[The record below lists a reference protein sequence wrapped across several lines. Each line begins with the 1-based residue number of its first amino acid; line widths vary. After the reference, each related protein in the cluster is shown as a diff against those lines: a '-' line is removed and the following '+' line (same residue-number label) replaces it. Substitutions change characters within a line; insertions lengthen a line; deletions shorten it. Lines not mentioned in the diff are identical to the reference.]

1 MQERKKMSKIV
12 AMILIFTLTFGNFGI
27 VGKYSY
33 AAGLDFFRT
42 TEYDMNAYFAGATG
56 DNKLNVEQDVNDTAK
71 MCIDIGIKGDG
82 YIKDGMLE
90 IAGKDGSSKLSYTV
104 EGVFEEYKAEN
115 EENTNNT
122 NTTNTVQNT
131 VANTVSSNEVTNNAV
146 TNEVTN
152 STVANEVTN
161 NTVVNEPISN
171 TVTNEATNN
180 TVVNEPANNTVTN
193 ETANNTVVNVPI
205 NNTETNEAT
214 NNTVENGTISNT
226 VTNEVINNTVI
237 NETTNNVVNIPLDLS
252 AGKTVNKKSFE
263 NNILKLDQINAST
276 KMYLEFKY
284 NNEEYAY
291 SSEGDV
297 LKFTGIYVDKDFK
310 EHTIEKNVDF
320 NINWKSKQDVEIITE
335 LTKYIPYTIGEK
347 SGVIVQEKIVVN
359 KENKNNS
366 ILIPT
371 NKTTIETNIP
381 TIAGTMPSTVDVVAT
396 SIKGTTGK
404 DIAQITDADFKW
416 AYQENTQTVII
427 ETNNDLS
434 DKKAW
439 AGSGYDEY
447 IVTYQYNLNIETV
460 TEENRYIENKIKI
473 DNLLCN
479 GESTFK
485 GISNKAYLTG
495 KVGEIVSWD
504 TESISKEISKGKMLA
519 NYNTENIYETE
530 IKSKIEVNVASN
542 ELVNQIVL
550 RNTETNFITSSD
562 EALLTDSMYYKELMV
577 TRDNLLSLVGEQG
590 YVEIL
595 SEAGESLCKISP
607 TLEPNERGEYVVKFD
622 DEIRKIWIQTTQIT
636 GTGVLGINITKG
648 IKTNEYEKAVIK
660 DIKEI
665 EEKVEMYAKY
675 LDKTEAEKISETSI
689 KTKLENTKTEATLEL
704 STKDI
709 PTSNKIENL
718 EMKVE
723 LNNNKETSDMYENP
737 TFLMVFPEEIKEVQ
751 VNNVGILYGDEFK
764 FKTADQI
771 DLNGQTAIRL
781 EIEGKQNGFNN
792 VNLANG
798 TNIVLNVN
806 LKADTYAPNAQKG
819 IKLYYMNS
827 DVTEYVAQTEM
838 NDGIVGYDEE
848 VINIVSGSGLVNIT
862 TLSGY
867 KDEEEEIAIRGEKK
881 VAEVEAYEQEKTA
894 EMKVTLINNEEA
906 SVQNVKILGRVPF
919 ENNKNI
925 STKEDLGSTFTA
937 NMANGITLDGISNEN
952 VKIYY
957 SENEEATEDIA
968 NGQNAWTTNVEDFS
982 KVKSYLIQL
991 NNEEIKSKE
1000 VMDFKYNL
1008 DIPGNLE
1015 YDEKTYSTYK
1025 LFYTLNGSSLE
1036 EGYTSMSIATPEG
1049 PNVSIEMTATP
1060 GEKAYINDII
1070 TYNIVVKN
1078 TGDEALNN
1086 VNVNALVPD
1095 GTVYTELDL
1104 AEESVGY
1111 KYNEEKKI
1119 ADFHIDKLEASQEV
1133 TFSYMVTVQNE
1144 ELAGNNIEAYATVVT
1159 DEYPNGLNSSVVS
1172 LECKKAELIVI
1183 EKSQYNNNIGLKPNT
1198 EMNLSIYV
1206 INNSDKEI
1214 NDLVINSNIPAE
1226 LLYQESNVEI
1236 VKGEKGKINY
1246 DNESKM
1252 LITTINKLEKG
1263 GTITLKIKVMTQ
1275 HLNGEKDKKITLNSI
1290 VKGVGIDEYKSN
1302 TISYTIEDT
1311 TLTIERKANIE
1322 STYIYE
1328 NDEIVYYTLIQNMGK
1343 RALNSIKVFERYT
1356 DGLEILSAEYAYV
1369 DDNGELGEKNN
1380 ISISSSEISKNIS
1393 LNVGE
1398 KVCLILKCKAKK
1410 LENETNEVEIVTY
1423 TEIIDNFDETYKTES
1438 NKVVNIVRR
1447 IPEVTPTATPTPTN
1461 TPTSTPTQMPT
1472 PTSTPNVTPTN
1483 VPVETPDETPTN
1495 TPNVTQTPNP
1505 TETPSVTINPQ
1516 PTATA
1521 TVKPTNNPNNNAEEK
1536 TYKIIGTAWLD
1547 EDKDGVKDSNEKLL
1561 NGLNVKLVN
1570 VQTNNY
1576 EKDSNGKVI
1585 TATTSSDGTYALQG
1599 IKQGRY
1605 IVVFEYDTAQY
1616 SVTKYKVSGASEK
1629 ENSNVATSKVN
1640 IDGTEKVVAVSDT
1653 IEITNESIGDI
1664 NIGLVKNSILDFE
1677 IEKTV
1682 KKITVKTNKQTE
1694 VYDFNNVSLA
1704 KAEIHAKEMDGAQV
1718 TIEYEIKI
1726 KNVGEVPGTIEE
1738 VKDYIPTGTTL
1749 VTGSGWTNTN
1759 NTAINTS
1766 LRNQTIL
1773 ANEEKTL
1780 YIQVTKTM
1788 NGQNT
1793 GVVENKA
1800 ELGKVNVTTSSE
1812 SITRNEIKPSS
1823 ANVIITVK
1831 TGIQPMHIILI
1842 VSGLLIILGVGIKI
1856 YKIKKF

>member
-115 EENTNNT
+115 EQNTSNT

-152 STVANEVTN
+152 SIVANEVTN

-193 ETANNTVVNVPI
+193 ETANSTVVNVPI
-205 NNTETNEAT
+205 NNTEANEVT
-214 NNTVENGTISNT
+214 NNVVENGTINNT

-310 EHTIEKNVDF
+310 EHTIEKTVDF
-320 NINWKSKQDVEIITE
+320 NINWKSKQDVEITTE

-595 SEAGESLCKISP
+595 SETGESLCKISP

-689 KTKLENTKTEATLEL
+689 KTKLENTKTESTLEL

-709 PTSNKIENL
+709 PTSNKVENL

-881 VAEVEAYEQEKTA
+881 VAEVGAYEQEKTA
-894 EMKVTLINNEEA
+894 EMKVTLINNEES

-937 NMANGITLDGISNEN
+937 NMANGITLDGISSEN
-952 VKIYY
+952 AKIYY

-1060 GEKAYINDII
+1060 GEKAYINDVI

-1078 TGDEALNN
+1078 TGTEALNN
-1086 VNVNALVPD
+1086 VNVNALVPE

-1159 DEYPNGLNSSVVS
+1159 DEYPNGLNSSVVK
-1172 LECKKAELIVI
+1172 LECKKAEFRISTISPYYSDTIFTENSEVKYEILVVNISDTVL
-1183 EKSQYNNNIGLKPNT
+1183 NNVV
-1198 EMNLSIYV
+1198 V
-1206 INNSDKEI
+1206 INNVPNEIIYKEANISTMKEDFTKIEHENDIEYNETNGELKITIDKLEI
-1214 NDLVINSNIPAE
+1214 GEELSIIVNGNIRKNVSESKVILKSSVSADNTDTYSSSNMSISLGGASMYVE
-1226 LLYQESNVEI
+1226 QSSNVETTYVENGQEI
-1236 VKGEKGKINY
+1236 EYYAIIENKGNY
-1246 DNESKM
+1246 MSND
-1252 LITTINKLEKG
+1252 
-1263 GTITLKIKVMTQ
+1263 LKISMIIPK
-1275 HLNGEKDKKITLNSI
+1275 E
-1290 VKGVGIDEYKSN
+1290 
-1302 TISYTIEDT
+1302 
-1311 TLTIERKANIE
+1311 
-1322 STYIYE
+1322 
-1328 NDEIVYYTLIQNMGK
+1328 
-1343 RALNSIKVFERYT
+1343 
-1356 DGLEILSAEYAYV
+1356 LEILNTYCYIGNEDQEVSQEDVMVVRNNECTKSMVINAKTKVIVKILTKVKENLDNEDEIEINV
-1369 DDNGELGEKNN
+1369 KTTVEDEIDDN
-1380 ISISSSEISKNIS
+1380 S
-1393 LNVGE
+1393 
-1398 KVCLILKCKAKK
+1398 K
-1410 LENETNEVEIVTY
+1410 LESNEVRH
-1423 TEIIDNFDETYKTES
+1423 IIKGK
-1438 NKVVNIVRR
+1438 KVI
-1447 IPEVTPTATPTPTN
+1447 EPTPTEN
-1461 TPTSTPTQMPT
+1461 PNITPTQT

-1483 VPVETPDETPTN
+1483 VPVETPDGTPTN

-1521 TVKPTNNPNNNAEEK
+1521 TVKPTNNPNSNVEEK

-1812 SITRNEIKPSS
+1812 AITRNEIKPSS

-1831 TGIQPMHIILI
+1831 TGIEPMHIILI
-1842 VSGLLIILGVGIKI
+1842 ISGLLIILGVGIKI

>member
-115 EENTNNT
+115 EQNTSNT

-193 ETANNTVVNVPI
+193 ETANSTVVNVPI
-205 NNTETNEAT
+205 NNTEANEVT

-226 VTNEVINNTVI
+226 VTNEVINNTVTNEVI
-237 NETTNNVVNIPLDLS
+237 NNTVTNETTNNVVNVPLDLS
-252 AGKTVNKKSFE
+252 AGKIVNKKSFE

-320 NINWKSKQDVEIITE
+320 NINWKSKQDVELTTE

-550 RNTETNFITSSD
+550 RNTETNFITSAD
-562 EALLTDSMYYKELMV
+562 ESLLTDSMYYKELMV

-709 PTSNKIENL
+709 PTSNKVENL

-827 DVTEYVAQTEM
+827 DVTEYVVQTEM

-881 VAEVEAYEQEKTA
+881 VAEVGAYEQEKTA

-937 NMANGITLDGISNEN
+937 SMTNGITLDGISSEN

-1000 VMDFKYNL
+1000 VMDFKYNI

-1049 PNVSIEMTATP
+1049 PNVEVTMDVDAGNGSIVHEYEMLKYT
-1060 GEKAYINDII
+1060 I
-1070 TYNIVVKN
+1070 TVKN
-1078 TGDEALNN
+1078 TGDETLNN
-1086 VNVNALVPD
+1086 VVVTVPISNCAVYMDYKLDMGDYIYTEDYEVLEKTYTFEELDAGSEVKLELTTRVLKIYDESMLDLEEYAVVNANEIQVKSN
-1095 GTVYTELDL
+1095 VVKNKIKKAELRVSNSVSEPSINILSFDDEIYYRVIVNNLTNSNIENIQLEGYIPEDL
-1104 AEESVGY
+1104 IFEKVSMFNNETSSY
-1111 KYNEEKKI
+1111 EDINNEYFKYNEEKRVLNINIGNINADDKVSLRIYVKI
-1119 ADFHIDKLEASQEV
+1119 GKTDNETCSVKFKIFGSNTDIYETNIETIKIGKYIFNIEKTTNIDGDYVKNGDKIEFYTTIKNIGNSP
-1133 TFSYMVTVQNE
+1133 FSNGKYFEILPE
-1144 ELAGNNIEAYATVVT
+1144 ELIINSVVAIYPDYNIETEIGTPQDGYIFDLDSGKTLIVKVEATVYIN
-1159 DEYPNGLNSSVVS
+1159 D
-1172 LECKKAELIVI
+1172 
-1183 EKSQYNNNIGLKPNT
+1183 
-1198 EMNLSIYV
+1198 
-1206 INNSDKEI
+1206 NNSEI
-1214 NDLVINSNIPAE
+1214 ENSTYSVIKKDGIDDINSN
-1226 LLYQESNVEI
+1226 V
-1236 VKGEKGKINY
+1236 
-1246 DNESKM
+1246 
-1252 LITTINKLEKG
+1252 LIY
-1263 GTITLKIKVMTQ
+1263 KIKP
-1275 HLNGEKDKKITLNSI
+1275 
-1290 VKGVGIDEYKSN
+1290 
-1302 TISYTIEDT
+1302 
-1311 TLTIERKANIE
+1311 
-1322 STYIYE
+1322 
-1328 NDEIVYYTLIQNMGK
+1328 
-1343 RALNSIKVFERYT
+1343 
-1356 DGLEILSAEYAYV
+1356 
-1369 DDNGELGEKNN
+1369 
-1380 ISISSSEISKNIS
+1380 
-1393 LNVGE
+1393 
-1398 KVCLILKCKAKK
+1398 
-1410 LENETNEVEIVTY
+1410 ETPVI
-1423 TEIIDNFDETYKTES
+1423 
-1438 NKVVNIVRR
+1438 
-1447 IPEVTPTATPTPTN
+1447 TPTETPN
-1461 TPTSTPTQMPT
+1461 ITPTQT

-1585 TATTSSDGTYALQG
+1585 TATTASDGTYALQG
-1599 IKQGRY
+1599 IKQGKY

-1812 SITRNEIKPSS
+1812 AITRNEIKPSS

-1842 VSGLLIILGVGIKI
+1842 ISGLLIILGVGIKI

>member
-104 EGVFEEYKAEN
+104 EGVFEEYKVEN

-171 TVTNEATNN
+171 TVTNEPTNN

-193 ETANNTVVNVPI
+193 ETANSTVVNVPI
-205 NNTETNEAT
+205 NNTEANEAT

-310 EHTIEKNVDF
+310 EHTIEKTVDF
-320 NINWKSKQDVEIITE
+320 NINWKSKQDVEITTE

-595 SEAGESLCKISP
+595 SETGESLCKISP

-704 STKDI
+704 SAKDI
-709 PTSNKIENL
+709 PTSNKVENL

-827 DVTEYVAQTEM
+827 DVTEYVVQTEM
-838 NDGIVGYDEE
+838 NDGIVGYDEA

-937 NMANGITLDGISNEN
+937 SMTNGITLDGISNEN

-982 KVKSYLIQL
+982 KIKSYLIQL

-1086 VNVNALVPD
+1086 VNVNAVVPD

-1172 LECKKAELIVI
+1172 LECKKAELRIDPLNIYNNDAKFNMNDFIEYKVRLTNTSGTELKNVKLECIVPEYLEYQDMELNIANAKLKDKEYDKNSKKINIILEDLYKGGIITVRIKTKVSNIGDKVQSKAICEFKAYADGTDIYQNSISFKLQTHDIEI
-1183 EKSQYNNNIGLKPNT
+1183 EKK
-1198 EMNLSIYV
+1198 
-1206 INNSDKEI
+1206 
-1214 NDLVINSNIPAE
+1214 
-1226 LLYQESNVEI
+1226 SNVI
-1236 VKGEKGKINY
+1236 
-1246 DNESKM
+1246 
-1252 LITTINKLEKG
+1252 
-1263 GTITLKIKVMTQ
+1263 
-1275 HLNGEKDKKITLNSI
+1275 
-1290 VKGVGIDEYKSN
+1290 
-1302 TISYTIEDT
+1302 
-1311 TLTIERKANIE
+1311 

-1328 NDEIVYYTLIQNMGK
+1328 NEEIEYYTLIKNKGEEI
-1343 RALNSIKVFERYT
+1343 LNTATIEEIVS
-1356 DGLEILSAEYAYV
+1356 DGLEILDAEYSYINE
-1369 DDNGELGEKNN
+1369 NGENSVEEAMFLENN
-1380 ISISSSEISKNIS
+1380 KAYKYIS
-1393 LNVGE
+1393 LNKDESVFI
-1398 KVCLILKCKAKK
+1398 KLKCKVMK
-1410 LENETNEVEIVTY
+1410 LDNEIDEKEIYEYTKITNQSY
-1423 TEIIDNFDETYKTES
+1423 NKETSKIT
-1438 NKVVNIVRR
+1438 NIVRR
-1447 IPEVTPTATPTPTN
+1447 QAEITPTPSN
-1461 TPTSTPTQMPT
+1461 IPTPTST
-1472 PTSTPNVTPTN
+1472 PTSTPNVTQTPNSTETPAITPTN

-1521 TVKPTNNPNNNAEEK
+1521 TVKPTNNPNSNAEEK

-1585 TATTSSDGTYALQG
+1585 TATTASDGTYVLQG

-1664 NIGLVKNSILDFE
+1664 NIGLVKNSILDFQ

-1812 SITRNEIKPSS
+1812 AITRNEIKPSS

>member
-104 EGVFEEYKAEN
+104 EGVFEEYKTED
-115 EENTNNT
+115 EQNTSNT

-152 STVANEVTN
+152 STVANEITN

-171 TVTNEATNN
+171 TVTNEPT
-180 TVVNEPANNTVTN
+180 
-193 ETANNTVVNVPI
+193 NNTVVNVPI
-205 NNTETNEAT
+205 NNTEANEVT
-214 NNTVENGTISNT
+214 NNVVENGTINNTVTNEVTSNTMVNEQISNT
-226 VTNEVINNTVI
+226 VTNEVTNNTVV
-237 NETTNNVVNIPLDLS
+237 NETTNNVVNVPLDLS

-263 NNILKLDQINAST
+263 NNKLKLDQINAST

-310 EHTIEKNVDF
+310 EHTIEKTVDF
-320 NINWKSKQDVEIITE
+320 NINWKSKQDVEITTE

-595 SEAGESLCKISP
+595 SETGESLCKISP

-689 KTKLENTKTEATLEL
+689 KTKLENTKTESTLEL

-709 PTSNKIENL
+709 PTSNKVENL

-781 EIEGKQNGFNN
+781 EIEGKQKGFNN

-827 DVTEYVAQTEM
+827 DVTEYVVQTEM
-838 NDGIVGYDEE
+838 NGGIVGYDEE

-881 VAEVEAYEQEKTA
+881 VAEVGAYEQEKTA
-894 EMKVTLINNEEA
+894 EMKVTLINNEES

-937 NMANGITLDGISNEN
+937 NMANGITLDGISSEN
-952 VKIYY
+952 AKIYY

-1060 GEKAYINDII
+1060 GEKAYINDVI

-1078 TGDEALNN
+1078 TGTEALNN
-1086 VNVNALVPD
+1086 VNVNALVPE

-1159 DEYPNGLNSSVVS
+1159 DEYPNGLNSSVVK
-1172 LECKKAELIVI
+1172 LECKKAEFRISTISPYYSDTIFTENSEVKYEILVVNISDTVL
-1183 EKSQYNNNIGLKPNT
+1183 NNVV
-1198 EMNLSIYV
+1198 V
-1206 INNSDKEI
+1206 INNVPNEIIYKEANISTMKEDFTKIEHENDIEYNETNGELKITIDKLEI
-1214 NDLVINSNIPAE
+1214 GEELSIIVNGNIRKNVSESKVILKSSVSADNTDTYSSSNMSISLGGASMYVE
-1226 LLYQESNVEI
+1226 QSSNVETTYVENGQEI
-1236 VKGEKGKINY
+1236 EYYAIIENKGNY
-1246 DNESKM
+1246 MSND
-1252 LITTINKLEKG
+1252 
-1263 GTITLKIKVMTQ
+1263 LKISMIIPK
-1275 HLNGEKDKKITLNSI
+1275 E
-1290 VKGVGIDEYKSN
+1290 
-1302 TISYTIEDT
+1302 
-1311 TLTIERKANIE
+1311 
-1322 STYIYE
+1322 
-1328 NDEIVYYTLIQNMGK
+1328 
-1343 RALNSIKVFERYT
+1343 
-1356 DGLEILSAEYAYV
+1356 LEILNTYCYIGNEDQEVSQEDVMVVRNNECTKSMVINAKTKVIVKILTKVKENLDNEDEIEINV
-1369 DDNGELGEKNN
+1369 KTTVEDEIDDN
-1380 ISISSSEISKNIS
+1380 S
-1393 LNVGE
+1393 
-1398 KVCLILKCKAKK
+1398 K
-1410 LENETNEVEIVTY
+1410 LESNEVRH
-1423 TEIIDNFDETYKTES
+1423 IIKGK
-1438 NKVVNIVRR
+1438 KVI
-1447 IPEVTPTATPTPTN
+1447 EPTPTEN
-1461 TPTSTPTQMPT
+1461 PNITPTQT

-1483 VPVETPDETPTN
+1483 VPVETPDGTPTN

-1521 TVKPTNNPNNNAEEK
+1521 TVKPTNNPNSNVEEK

-1812 SITRNEIKPSS
+1812 AITRNEIKPSS

-1831 TGIQPMHIILI
+1831 TGIEPMHIILI
-1842 VSGLLIILGVGIKI
+1842 ISGLLIILGVGIKI

>member
-115 EENTNNT
+115 EENTSNT

-193 ETANNTVVNVPI
+193 ETANSTVVNVPI
-205 NNTETNEAT
+205 NNTEANEVT
-214 NNTVENGTISNT
+214 NNVVENGTINNT

-310 EHTIEKNVDF
+310 EHTIEKTVDF
-320 NINWKSKQDVEIITE
+320 NINWKSKQDVELTTE

-709 PTSNKIENL
+709 PTSNKVENL

-806 LKADTYAPNAQKG
+806 LKADTYVPNAQKG

-827 DVTEYVAQTEM
+827 DVTEYVVQTEM

-881 VAEVEAYEQEKTA
+881 VAEVGAYEQEKTA

-937 NMANGITLDGISNEN
+937 SMTNGITLDGISSEN

-1049 PNVSIEMTATP
+1049 PNVEVTMDVDAGNGSIVHEYDRLKYT
-1060 GEKAYINDII
+1060 I
-1070 TYNIVVKN
+1070 TVKN
-1078 TGDEALNN
+1078 TGDEDLNN
-1086 VNVNALVPD
+1086 VVVTAPIPEGTTYVEEVRSVNEISFIKNYDVEEKTYNFEKIKTNDEIKVDFYVAVDRNIDNINLINAYSYMKSDEILTVVNSNNVSNTLKDSEIVVSNKMSLYDTQILGLGDEFNNTIIIKNISNKKIENLCIDGIIPAQLEIKKVVIYNDNINNEELTEKAIEFNEETREVKLHLDYMDFEELNISIYFKVSNVNAPKLS
-1095 GTVYTELDL
+1095 TVFN
-1104 AEESVGY
+1104 V
-1111 KYNEEKKI
+1111 K
-1119 ADFHIDKLEASQEV
+1119 
-1133 TFSYMVTVQNE
+1133 
-1144 ELAGNNIEAYATVVT
+1144 GNNIDTYITK
-1159 DEYPNGLNSSVVS
+1159 S
-1172 LECKKAELIVI
+1172 LEFLVKQPKVNI
-1183 EKSQYNNNIGLKPNT
+1183 ENKMITETDILRQNDTIEYYTIITNIGECAYSDATIT
-1198 EMNLSIYV
+1198 EIFPGVFKSKSIKRIFEDGNEIEV
-1206 INNSDKEI
+1206 NNPSDASLEI
-1214 NDLVINSNIPAE
+1214 GKSMQFKITCIVGDLSNIE
-1226 LLYQESNVEI
+1226 NNENVQIYAI
-1236 VKGEKGKINY
+1236 VKKDGCEDIV
-1246 DNESKM
+1246 S
-1252 LITTINKLEKG
+1252 NKLTFKVSKESEENPEITPSP
-1263 GTITLKIKVMTQ
+1263 TI
-1275 HLNGEKDKKITLNSI
+1275 
-1290 VKGVGIDEYKSN
+1290 
-1302 TISYTIEDT
+1302 
-1311 TLTIERKANIE
+1311 
-1322 STYIYE
+1322 
-1328 NDEIVYYTLIQNMGK
+1328 
-1343 RALNSIKVFERYT
+1343 
-1356 DGLEILSAEYAYV
+1356 
-1369 DDNGELGEKNN
+1369 
-1380 ISISSSEISKNIS
+1380 
-1393 LNVGE
+1393 
-1398 KVCLILKCKAKK
+1398 
-1410 LENETNEVEIVTY
+1410 
-1423 TEIIDNFDETYKTES
+1423 
-1438 NKVVNIVRR
+1438 
-1447 IPEVTPTATPTPTN
+1447 
-1461 TPTSTPTQMPT
+1461 TPTQT

-1483 VPVETPDETPTN
+1483 VPVETPNETPTN

-1516 PTATA
+1516 PTATT
-1521 TVKPTNNPNNNAEEK
+1521 TVEPTNNPNNNMEEK

-1585 TATTSSDGTYALQG
+1585 TATTASDGTYVLQG

-1664 NIGLVKNSILDFE
+1664 NIGLVKNSILDFQ

-1759 NTAINTS
+1759 NIAINTS

-1780 YIQVTKTM
+1780 YIQVTKIM

-1812 SITRNEIKPSS
+1812 AITRNEIKPSS

-1842 VSGLLIILGVGIKI
+1842 ISGLLIILGIGIKI

>member
-152 STVANEVTN
+152 SIVANEVTN

-193 ETANNTVVNVPI
+193 ETANSTVVNVPI
-205 NNTETNEAT
+205 NNTEANEVT
-214 NNTVENGTISNT
+214 NNVVENGTINNT

-310 EHTIEKNVDF
+310 EHTIEKTVDF
-320 NINWKSKQDVEIITE
+320 NINWKSKQDVEITTE

-709 PTSNKIENL
+709 PTSNKVENL

-862 TLSGY
+862 TLSGH

-881 VAEVEAYEQEKTA
+881 VAEVGAYEQEKTA

-937 NMANGITLDGISNEN
+937 SMTNGITLDGISNEN

-1172 LECKKAELIVI
+1172 LECKKAELRIDPLNIYNNDAKFNMNDFIEYKVRLTNTSGTELKNVKLECIVPEYLEYQDMELNIANAKLKDKEYDKNSKKINIILEDLYKGGIITVRIKTKVSNIGDKVQSKAICEFKAYADGTDIYQNSISFKLQTHDIEI
-1183 EKSQYNNNIGLKPNT
+1183 EKK
-1198 EMNLSIYV
+1198 
-1206 INNSDKEI
+1206 
-1214 NDLVINSNIPAE
+1214 
-1226 LLYQESNVEI
+1226 SNVI
-1236 VKGEKGKINY
+1236 
-1246 DNESKM
+1246 
-1252 LITTINKLEKG
+1252 
-1263 GTITLKIKVMTQ
+1263 
-1275 HLNGEKDKKITLNSI
+1275 
-1290 VKGVGIDEYKSN
+1290 
-1302 TISYTIEDT
+1302 
-1311 TLTIERKANIE
+1311 

-1328 NDEIVYYTLIQNMGK
+1328 NEEIEYYTLIKNKGEEI
-1343 RALNSIKVFERYT
+1343 LNTATIEEIVS
-1356 DGLEILSAEYAYV
+1356 DGLEILDAEYSYINE
-1369 DDNGELGEKNN
+1369 NGENSVEEAMFLENN
-1380 ISISSSEISKNIS
+1380 KAYKYIS
-1393 LNVGE
+1393 LNKDESVFI
-1398 KVCLILKCKAKK
+1398 KLKCKVMK
-1410 LENETNEVEIVTY
+1410 LDNEIDEKEIYEYTKITNQSY
-1423 TEIIDNFDETYKTES
+1423 NKETSKIT
-1438 NKVVNIVRR
+1438 NIVRR
-1447 IPEVTPTATPTPTN
+1447 QAEITPTPSN
-1461 TPTSTPTQMPT
+1461 IPTPTST
-1472 PTSTPNVTPTN
+1472 PTSTPNVTQTPNSTETPAITPTN

-1521 TVKPTNNPNNNAEEK
+1521 TVKPTNNPNSNAEEK

-1585 TATTSSDGTYALQG
+1585 TATTASDGTYVLQG

-1664 NIGLVKNSILDFE
+1664 NIGLVKNSILDFQ

-1812 SITRNEIKPSS
+1812 AITRNEIKPSS

>member
-115 EENTNNT
+115 EQNTSNT

-131 VANTVSSNEVTNNAV
+131 VVNTVSSNEVTNNAV

-193 ETANNTVVNVPI
+193 ETANSTVVNVPI
-205 NNTETNEAT
+205 NNTEANEVT
-214 NNTVENGTISNT
+214 NNVVENGTISNT

-237 NETTNNVVNIPLDLS
+237 NETTNNVVNVPLDLS

-310 EHTIEKNVDF
+310 EHTIEKTVDF
-320 NINWKSKQDVEIITE
+320 NINWKSKQDVEITTE

-381 TIAGTMPSTVDVVAT
+381 TIAGTMPSIVDVVAT

-636 GTGVLGINITKG
+636 GTGVLGINITKE

-709 PTSNKIENL
+709 PTSNKVENL

-838 NDGIVGYDEE
+838 NDGIVGYDEA

-881 VAEVEAYEQEKTA
+881 VAEVGAYEQEKTA

-937 NMANGITLDGISNEN
+937 SMTNGITLDGISNEN

-1049 PNVSIEMTATP
+1049 PNFEATVTTEVK
-1060 GEKAYINDII
+1060 GSTFVGDTIRYKIN
-1070 TYNIVVKN
+1070 VKN
-1078 TGDEALNN
+1078 TGDKELTN
-1086 VNVNALVPD
+1086 VNINAIIPEN
-1095 GTVYTELDL
+1095 TVYVEGKITGEGEGKEEFFEIIEYPDIKSKEFNIPTIPAYSESSVEYCVNVIASGEL
-1104 AEESVGY
+1104 
-1111 KYNEEKKI
+1111 K
-1119 ADFHIDKLEASQEV
+1119 
-1133 TFSYMVTVQNE
+1133 
-1144 ELAGNNIEAYATVVT
+1144 AYAMITS
-1159 DEYPNGLNSSVVS
+1159 DEYTNSFSSSVYSIIAKDKELKEFDIGTGQEFYEDYKISSGQKMWYKITVNNSSK
-1172 LECKKAELIVI
+1172 E
-1183 EKSQYNNNIGLKPNT
+1183 
-1198 EMNLSIYV
+1198 V
-1206 INNSDKEI
+1206 INNVVVESYLPEEMIYENAKVSQEGSVTFDEETRLLRITLDKLNPESGFV
-1214 NDLVINSNIPAE
+1214 VIVNIVIGNITT
-1226 LLYQESNVEI
+1226 SSS
-1236 VKGEKGKINY
+1236 GKISSEIKVRGDGTETYYTNLEFLIAKTDVKIEQGSNKNTTYVHEGDEIEYYTLVQNLGESRLYNLKVHEFIPDGVLVQRVIYEY
-1246 DNESKM
+1246 DNEENMIYSD
-1252 LITTINKLEKG
+1252 E
-1263 GTITLKIKVMTQ
+1263 
-1275 HLNGEKDKKITLNSI
+1275 NGEYELEMILPTNAYVLIKIETIVEETEESEKKLVSYATAQMDGITGEI
-1290 VKGVGIDEYKSN
+1290 KSN
-1302 TISYTIEDT
+1302 EVIHIVQKDIE
-1311 TLTIERKANIE
+1311 
-1322 STYIYE
+1322 
-1328 NDEIVYYTLIQNMGK
+1328 
-1343 RALNSIKVFERYT
+1343 
-1356 DGLEILSAEYAYV
+1356 
-1369 DDNGELGEKNN
+1369 
-1380 ISISSSEISKNIS
+1380 
-1393 LNVGE
+1393 
-1398 KVCLILKCKAKK
+1398 
-1410 LENETNEVEIVTY
+1410 
-1423 TEIIDNFDETYKTES
+1423 
-1438 NKVVNIVRR
+1438 
-1447 IPEVTPTATPTPTN
+1447 PTPTEKPIDTPDI
-1461 TPTSTPTQMPT
+1461 TPTDTPNITPTQT

-1495 TPNVTQTPNP
+1495 TPNVTQMPNP

-1521 TVKPTNNPNNNAEEK
+1521 TVEPTNNPNNNTEEK

-1726 KNVGEVPGTIEE
+1726 KNVGEVPGTVEE

-1773 ANEEKTL
+1773 SNEEKTL

-1800 ELGKVNVTTSSE
+1800 ELGKINVTTSSE
-1812 SITRNEIKPSS
+1812 AITRNEIKPSS

-1842 VSGLLIILGVGIKI
+1842 ISGLLIILGVGIKI

>member
-104 EGVFEEYKAEN
+104 EGVFDEYKAEN
-115 EENTNNT
+115 EQNTNNT

-193 ETANNTVVNVPI
+193 ETANSTVVNVPI
-205 NNTETNEAT
+205 NNTEANEVT
-214 NNTVENGTISNT
+214 NNVVENGTISNT

-237 NETTNNVVNIPLDLS
+237 NETTNNVVNVPLDLS

-709 PTSNKIENL
+709 PTSNKVENL

-827 DVTEYVAQTEM
+827 DVTEYVVQTEM
-838 NDGIVGYDEE
+838 NDGIVGYDEA

-937 NMANGITLDGISNEN
+937 SMTNGITLDGISNEN

-982 KVKSYLIQL
+982 KIKSYLIQL

-1086 VNVNALVPD
+1086 VNVNAVVPD

-1172 LECKKAELIVI
+1172 LECKKAEFRISTISPYYSDTIFTENSEVKYEILVVNISDTVL
-1183 EKSQYNNNIGLKPNT
+1183 NNVV
-1198 EMNLSIYV
+1198 V
-1206 INNSDKEI
+1206 INNVPNEIIYKEANISTMKEDFTKIEHENDIEYNETNGELKITIDKLEI
-1214 NDLVINSNIPAE
+1214 GEELSIIVNGNIRKNVSESKVILKSSVSADNTDTYSSSNMSISLGGASMYVE
-1226 LLYQESNVEI
+1226 QSSNVETTYVENGQEI
-1236 VKGEKGKINY
+1236 EYYAIIENKGNY
-1246 DNESKM
+1246 MSND
-1252 LITTINKLEKG
+1252 
-1263 GTITLKIKVMTQ
+1263 LKISMIIPK
-1275 HLNGEKDKKITLNSI
+1275 E
-1290 VKGVGIDEYKSN
+1290 
-1302 TISYTIEDT
+1302 
-1311 TLTIERKANIE
+1311 
-1322 STYIYE
+1322 
-1328 NDEIVYYTLIQNMGK
+1328 
-1343 RALNSIKVFERYT
+1343 
-1356 DGLEILSAEYAYV
+1356 LEILNTYCYIGNEDQEVSQEDVMVVRNNECTKSMVINAKTKVIVKILTKVKENLDNEDEIEINV
-1369 DDNGELGEKNN
+1369 KTTVEDEIDDN
-1380 ISISSSEISKNIS
+1380 S
-1393 LNVGE
+1393 
-1398 KVCLILKCKAKK
+1398 K
-1410 LENETNEVEIVTY
+1410 LESNEVRH
-1423 TEIIDNFDETYKTES
+1423 IIKGK
-1438 NKVVNIVRR
+1438 KVI
-1447 IPEVTPTATPTPTN
+1447 EPTPTEN
-1461 TPTSTPTQMPT
+1461 PNITPTQT

-1521 TVKPTNNPNNNAEEK
+1521 TVKPTNNPNSNVEEK

-1812 SITRNEIKPSS
+1812 AITRNEIKPSS

-1831 TGIQPMHIILI
+1831 TGIEPMHIILI
-1842 VSGLLIILGVGIKI
+1842 ISGLLIILGVGIKI

>member
-193 ETANNTVVNVPI
+193 ETANSTVVNVPI
-205 NNTETNEAT
+205 NNTEANEVT
-214 NNTVENGTISNT
+214 NNVVENGIINNT

-237 NETTNNVVNIPLDLS
+237 NETTNNVVNVPLDLS
-252 AGKTVNKKSFE
+252 AGKTVNKKLFE

-310 EHTIEKNVDF
+310 EHTIEKTVDF
-320 NINWKSKQDVEIITE
+320 NINWKSKQDVELTTE

-595 SEAGESLCKISP
+595 SETGESLCKISP

-709 PTSNKIENL
+709 PTSNKVENL

-827 DVTEYVAQTEM
+827 DVTEYVVQTEM
-838 NDGIVGYDEE
+838 NDGIVGYDEA

-881 VAEVEAYEQEKTA
+881 VAEVGAYEQEKTA

-906 SVQNVKILGRVPF
+906 SVQNIKILGRVPF

-937 NMANGITLDGISNEN
+937 SMTNGITLDGISSEN

-1095 GTVYTELDL
+1095 GTVYTESKISEDF
-1104 AEESVGY
+1104 AGY
-1111 KYNEEKKI
+1111 VKDEEKKI

-1159 DEYPNGLNSSVVS
+1159 DEYPNGLNSNVVK
-1172 LECKKAELIVI
+1172 LECKKAEFYIWARSKFSDDAVYIKNLELSYDITI
-1183 EKSQYNNNIGLKPNT
+1183 YNTSGEDI
-1198 EMNLSIYV
+1198 
-1206 INNSDKEI
+1206 
-1214 NDLVINSNIPAE
+1214 
-1226 LLYQESNVEI
+1226 SNVKVENLIPDGLIYKSNEI
-1236 VKGEKGKINY
+1236 EVEG
-1246 DNESKM
+1246 
-1252 LITTINKLEKG
+1252 
-1263 GTITLKIKVMTQ
+1263 LKIKNSYYDENSKKFIVEFDKFEKEKSISIKINVLT
-1275 HLNGEKDKKITLNSI
+1275 NKIENEIKKKAICTTYVYGENTEVYKNSKINFTI
-1290 VKGVGIDEYKSN
+1290 AGSN
-1302 TISYTIEDT
+1302 IIAEQSS
-1311 TLTIERKANIE
+1311 NIE

-1328 NDEIVYYTLIQNMGK
+1328 NEEIEVYALIQNLGTE
-1343 RALNSIKVFERYT
+1343 KVGTLKIEEIVPNDFEIIEATYRIMKENNEFGETYGMT
-1356 DGLEILSAEYAYV
+1356 VNKNENVIYKEKTIE
-1369 DDNGELGEKNN
+1369 NGEKLFITVK
-1380 ISISSSEISKNIS
+1380 
-1393 LNVGE
+1393 L
-1398 KVCLILKCKAKK
+1398 KAKLLDQNQSEK
-1410 LENETNEVEIVTY
+1410 T
-1423 TEIIDNFDETYKTES
+1423 TEIYTNITDKNDEDYKVES
-1438 NKVVNIVRR
+1438 NKIKFVIRKK
-1447 IPEVTPTATPTPTN
+1447 PEVTPTATPTPT
-1461 TPTSTPTQMPT
+1461 QT
-1472 PTSTPNVTPTN
+1472 PTSTPNITPTN

-1677 IEKTV
+1677 IEKNV

-1800 ELGKVNVTTSSE
+1800 ELGKINVTTSSE
-1812 SITRNEIKPSS
+1812 AITRNEIKPSS

-1842 VSGLLIILGVGIKI
+1842 ISGLLIILGVGIKI

>member
-104 EGVFEEYKAEN
+104 GGVFEEYKAEN

-193 ETANNTVVNVPI
+193 ETANSTVVNVPI
-205 NNTETNEAT
+205 NNTEANEVT
-214 NNTVENGTISNT
+214 NNVVENGTINNT

-310 EHTIEKNVDF
+310 EHTIEKTVDF
-320 NINWKSKQDVEIITE
+320 NINWKSKQDVELTTE

-704 STKDI
+704 SAKDI
-709 PTSNKIENL
+709 PTSNKVENL

-827 DVTEYVAQTEM
+827 DVTEYVVQTEM
-838 NDGIVGYDEE
+838 NDGIVGYDEA

-937 NMANGITLDGISNEN
+937 SMTNGITLDGISNEN

-1086 VNVNALVPD
+1086 VNVNAVVPD

-1159 DEYPNGLNSSVVS
+1159 DEYPNGLNSSVVK
-1172 LECKKAELIVI
+1172 LECKKAEF
-1183 EKSQYNNNIGLKPNT
+1183 
-1198 EMNLSIYV
+1198 SIYGRSLYYAGATLVTNLELEYSV
-1206 INNSDKEI
+1206 IVENTAEKDIDNVIIESIIPKEVLYKEVNVDI
-1214 NDLVINSNIPAE
+1214 TNGNIKE
-1226 LLYQESNVEI
+1226 T
-1236 VKGEKGKINY
+1236 NY
-1246 DNESKM
+1246 DESSRTVKVTLESLKKNERA
-1252 LITTINKLEKG
+1252 TV
-1263 GTITLKIKVMTQ
+1263 KIKVVTQ
-1275 HLNGEKDKKITLNSI
+1275 HLNGESSKKINLISKVYGNGT
-1290 VKGVGIDEYKSN
+1290 DEYEDNSLYYKIIDTVLTSERKSN
-1302 TISYTIEDT
+1302 VD
-1311 TLTIERKANIE
+1311 
-1322 STYIYE
+1322 STYVNE
-1328 NDEIVYYTLIQNMGK
+1328 DDEITYYTLIENKGSTKIYNMK
-1343 RALNSIKVFERYT
+1343 ATEKYT
-1356 DGLEILSAEYAYV
+1356 EGLEILEAKYSYINAA
-1369 DDNGELGEKNN
+1369 GELEGENYMMRDGNN
-1380 ISISSSEISKNIS
+1380 IEIDLALDPNQ
-1393 LNVGE
+1393 
-1398 KVCLILKCKAKK
+1398 KVCLILRCRVKELPSDVDE
-1410 LENETNEVEIVTY
+1410 LEITTY
-1423 TEIIDNFDETYKTES
+1423 ALFEDELDETYKTES
-1438 NKVVNIVRR
+1438 NKVVNIVKRT
-1447 IPEVTPTATPTPTN
+1447 PEVTPTATPTPTN
-1461 TPTSTPTQMPT
+1461 TPTSTPTQTPT

-1495 TPNVTQTPNP
+1495 TPNVTQTPNT

-1576 EKDSNGKVI
+1576 EKDSNGKII

-1812 SITRNEIKPSS
+1812 AITRNEIKPSS

-1842 VSGLLIILGVGIKI
+1842 VSGLLIILGIGIKI

>member
-104 EGVFEEYKAEN
+104 EGVFEEYKAED
-115 EENTNNT
+115 EQNTSNT

-193 ETANNTVVNVPI
+193 ETANSTVVNVPI
-205 NNTETNEAT
+205 NNTEANEVT
-214 NNTVENGTISNT
+214 NNVVENGTINNT

-310 EHTIEKNVDF
+310 EHTIEKTVDF
-320 NINWKSKQDVEIITE
+320 NINWKSKQDVEITTE

-709 PTSNKIENL
+709 PTSNKVENL

-827 DVTEYVAQTEM
+827 DVTEYVVQTEM
-838 NDGIVGYDEE
+838 NDGIVGYDEA

-881 VAEVEAYEQEKTA
+881 VAEVGAYEQEKTA

-937 NMANGITLDGISNEN
+937 SMTNGITLDGISNEN

-1159 DEYPNGLNSSVVS
+1159 DEYPNGLNSSVVK
-1172 LECKKAELIVI
+1172 LECKKAELRIDPLNIYNNDAKFNMNDFIEYKVRLTNTSGTELKNVKLECIVPEYLEYQDMELNIANAKLKDKEYDKNSKKINIILEDLYKGGIITVRIKTKVSNIGDKVQSKAICEFKAYADGTDIYQNSISFKLQTHDIEI
-1183 EKSQYNNNIGLKPNT
+1183 EKK
-1198 EMNLSIYV
+1198 
-1206 INNSDKEI
+1206 
-1214 NDLVINSNIPAE
+1214 
-1226 LLYQESNVEI
+1226 SNVI
-1236 VKGEKGKINY
+1236 
-1246 DNESKM
+1246 
-1252 LITTINKLEKG
+1252 
-1263 GTITLKIKVMTQ
+1263 
-1275 HLNGEKDKKITLNSI
+1275 
-1290 VKGVGIDEYKSN
+1290 
-1302 TISYTIEDT
+1302 
-1311 TLTIERKANIE
+1311 

-1328 NDEIVYYTLIQNMGK
+1328 NEEIEYYTLIKNKGEEI
-1343 RALNSIKVFERYT
+1343 LNTATIEEIVS
-1356 DGLEILSAEYAYV
+1356 DGLEILDAEYSYINE
-1369 DDNGELGEKNN
+1369 NGENSVEEAMFLENN
-1380 ISISSSEISKNIS
+1380 KAYKYIS
-1393 LNVGE
+1393 LNKDESVFI
-1398 KVCLILKCKAKK
+1398 KLKCKVMK
-1410 LENETNEVEIVTY
+1410 LDNEIDEKEIYEYTKITNQSY
-1423 TEIIDNFDETYKTES
+1423 NKETSKIT
-1438 NKVVNIVRR
+1438 NIVRR
-1447 IPEVTPTATPTPTN
+1447 QAEITPTPSN
-1461 TPTSTPTQMPT
+1461 IPTPTST
-1472 PTSTPNVTPTN
+1472 PTSTPNVTQTPNSTETPAITPTN

-1521 TVKPTNNPNNNAEEK
+1521 TVKPTNNPNSNAEEK

-1585 TATTSSDGTYALQG
+1585 TATTASDGTYVLQG

-1664 NIGLVKNSILDFE
+1664 NIGLVKNSILDFQ

-1812 SITRNEIKPSS
+1812 AITRNEIKPSS

>member
-104 EGVFEEYKAEN
+104 EGVFEEYKAED
-115 EENTNNT
+115 EQNTSNT

-152 STVANEVTN
+152 STVVNEVTN

-180 TVVNEPANNTVTN
+180 TVVNEPASNTVTN
-193 ETANNTVVNVPI
+193 ETANSTVVNVPI
-205 NNTETNEAT
+205 NNTEANEAT

-237 NETTNNVVNIPLDLS
+237 NETTNNVVNVPLDLS

-320 NINWKSKQDVEIITE
+320 NINWKSKQDVEITTE

-709 PTSNKIENL
+709 PTSNKVENL

-806 LKADTYAPNAQKG
+806 LKADTYAANAQKG
-819 IKLYYMNS
+819 IKLYYMNN
-827 DVTEYVAQTEM
+827 DVTEYVVQTEM

-881 VAEVEAYEQEKTA
+881 VAEVGAYEQEKTA

-937 NMANGITLDGISNEN
+937 NMTNGITLDGISSEN
-952 VKIYY
+952 AKIYY

-1049 PNVSIEMTATP
+1049 PNVEVTMDVDAGNGSIVHEYDRLKYT
-1060 GEKAYINDII
+1060 I
-1070 TYNIVVKN
+1070 TVKN
-1078 TGDEALNN
+1078 TGDEDLNN
-1086 VNVNALVPD
+1086 V
-1095 GTVYTELDL
+1095 
-1104 AEESVGY
+1104 
-1111 KYNEEKKI
+1111 
-1119 ADFHIDKLEASQEV
+1119 
-1133 TFSYMVTVQNE
+1133 
-1144 ELAGNNIEAYATVVT
+1144 VVT
-1159 DEYPNGLNSSVVS
+1159 APIPEGTTEVEYQKQGNG
-1172 LECKKAELIVI
+1172 
-1183 EKSQYNNNIGLKPNT
+1183 
-1198 EMNLSIYV
+1198 
-1206 INNSDKEI
+1206 
-1214 NDLVINSNIPAE
+1214 
-1226 LLYQESNVEI
+1226 
-1236 VKGEKGKINY
+1236 
-1246 DNESKM
+1246 
-1252 LITTINKLEKG
+1252 
-1263 GTITLKIKVMTQ
+1263 
-1275 HLNGEKDKKITLNSI
+1275 
-1290 VKGVGIDEYKSN
+1290 
-1302 TISYTIEDT
+1302 
-1311 TLTIERKANIE
+1311 
-1322 STYIYE
+1322 
-1328 NDEIVYYTLIQNMGK
+1328 
-1343 RALNSIKVFERYT
+1343 
-1356 DGLEILSAEYAYV
+1356 YAYV
-1369 DDNGELGEKNN
+1369 RNEISSEKMYNFEKLEPEQEIKVSFMVDINSVDDTEKNDIVSKATVLTNSLKVESNIVSNSVKKSNVKMTLDFDQTLGINRLEGDDIAILLNIVNIDDKILNDNYVDFILPKELKYNNIKIYDKQNSEYVDINKDKLVIESETGRIRYNIEELGINEDIDLRISTTISNVIENKEITVKTKFKGKETDELSAIDINLYVEKPN
-1380 ISISSSEISKNIS
+1380 ISIELYSEKSEVKEEEEFEYYVKIINNGTADLNIANMSQVVSSNIIFKRIVQYIGEENQEVKAYKEEFPIGIKKGEYAIFKASVMASDIPNDISIENIYAVLKKDGTNDIKSNELEIKII
-1393 LNVGE
+1393 
-1398 KVCLILKCKAKK
+1398 K
-1410 LENETNEVEIVTY
+1410 ENDQEDPIETPDI
-1423 TEIIDNFDETYKTES
+1423 
-1438 NKVVNIVRR
+1438 
-1447 IPEVTPTATPTPTN
+1447 TPTETPN
-1461 TPTSTPTQMPT
+1461 ITPTQT

-1483 VPVETPDETPTN
+1483 VPVETPNETPTN

-1605 IVVFEYDTAQY
+1605 IVVFEYDTVQY

-1653 IEITNESIGDI
+1653 IEITNESIEDI

-1704 KAEIHAKEMDGAQV
+1704 KAEIYAKEMDGAQV

-1812 SITRNEIKPSS
+1812 AITRNEIKPSS

-1842 VSGLLIILGVGIKI
+1842 ISGLLIILGVGIKI

>member
-115 EENTNNT
+115 EENTN
-122 NTTNTVQNT
+122 TTNTVQNT

-152 STVANEVTN
+152 STVANEITN

-171 TVTNEATNN
+171 TVTNEPT
-180 TVVNEPANNTVTN
+180 
-193 ETANNTVVNVPI
+193 NNTVVNVPI
-205 NNTETNEAT
+205 NNTEANEVK
-214 NNTVENGTISNT
+214 NNVVENGTISNT

-237 NETTNNVVNIPLDLS
+237 NETTNNVVNVPLDLS

-310 EHTIEKNVDF
+310 EHTIEKTVDF
-320 NINWKSKQDVEIITE
+320 NINWKSKQDVEITTE

-447 IVTYQYNLNIETV
+447 IVTYQYDLNIETV

-519 NYNTENIYETE
+519 NYNTENVYETE

-550 RNTETNFITSSD
+550 RNTETNFITSAD
-562 EALLTDSMYYKELMV
+562 EVLATDSMYYKEIMV

-590 YVEIL
+590 YLEIL

-622 DEIRKIWIQTTQIT
+622 DEIRKIWMQTTQIT

-648 IKTNEYEKAVIK
+648 IKTNEYEKGVIK

-675 LDKTEAEKISETSI
+675 LDKEEAEKISETSI
-689 KTKLENTKTEATLEL
+689 KTKLENTKTESTLEL

-709 PTSNKIENL
+709 PTSNKVENL
-718 EMKVE
+718 EMRVE

-827 DVTEYVAQTEM
+827 DVTEYIAQTEM
-838 NDGIVGYDEE
+838 NGGIVGYDEE

-881 VAEVEAYEQEKTA
+881 VAEVGAYEQEKTA
-894 EMKVTLINNEEA
+894 EMKVTLINNEES

-937 NMANGITLDGISNEN
+937 NMTNGITLDGISSEN
-952 VKIYY
+952 AKIYY

-968 NGQNAWTTNVEDFS
+968 NGQNAWTTTVEDFS

-1000 VMDFKYNL
+1000 VMDFKYNI

-1060 GEKAYINDII
+1060 GEKAYINDVI

-1078 TGDEALNN
+1078 TGTEALNN
-1086 VNVNALVPD
+1086 VNVNALVPE

-1159 DEYPNGLNSSVVS
+1159 DEYPNGLNSTVVK
-1172 LECKKAELIVI
+1172 LECKKAEFRISTFLPY
-1183 EKSQYNNNIGLKPNT
+1183 YNDTIFTGDDEIKYEISVLNISDRELNNIIFTNNVPN
-1198 EMNLSIYV
+1198 EIIYEEANISTMKENFTHSEHENN
-1206 INNSDKEI
+1206 INYD
-1214 NDLVINSNIPAE
+1214 
-1226 LLYQESNVEI
+1226 ESNGELKITIDKLEI
-1236 VKGEKGKINY
+1236 GEELSVTVKGKIRKKVT
-1246 DNESKM
+1246 ESKV
-1252 LITTINKLEKG
+1252 
-1263 GTITLKIKVMTQ
+1263 TLKSSVFADNTDTYSSSNM
-1275 HLNGEKDKKITLNSI
+1275 SI
-1290 VKGVGIDEYKSN
+1290 LLGG
-1302 TISYTIEDT
+1302 
-1311 TLTIERKANIE
+1311 ANIYAE
-1322 STYIYE
+1322 QSTNVETTYVE
-1328 NDEIVYYTLIQNMGK
+1328 NGQEIEYYAMIENKGNYMSNNLKISTIIPK
-1343 RALNSIKVFERYT
+1343 E
-1356 DGLEILSAEYAYV
+1356 LEILNTYCYIGNANQEVSQEDVMVVRNNECTKSIVINAKTKVIVKILTKVKENL
-1369 DDNGELGEKNN
+1369 DNED
-1380 ISISSSEISKNIS
+1380 EIE
-1393 LNVGE
+1393 LNVKTTVE
-1398 KVCLILKCKAKK
+1398 DEIDDSLKV
-1410 LENETNEVEIVTY
+1410 ESNEVKH
-1423 TEIIDNFDETYKTES
+1423 IIKGK
-1438 NKVVNIVRR
+1438 KVI
-1447 IPEVTPTATPTPTN
+1447 EPTPTETAN
-1461 TPTSTPTQMPT
+1461 ITPTQT

-1483 VPVETPDETPTN
+1483 VPVETPTN

-1521 TVKPTNNPNNNAEEK
+1521 TVKPTNNPNSNVEEK

-1576 EKDSNGKVI
+1576 EKDSNGKEI
-1585 TATTSSDGTYALQG
+1585 TATTASDGTYILQG
-1599 IKQGRY
+1599 IKQGKY

-1694 VYDFNNVSLA
+1694 TYDFNNVSLA

-1726 KNVGEVPGTIEE
+1726 KNVGEVPGTIED

-1800 ELGKVNVTTSSE
+1800 ELGKINVTTSSE
-1812 SITRNEIKPSS
+1812 AITRNEIKPSS

-1831 TGIQPMHIILI
+1831 TGIEPMHIILI
-1842 VSGLLIILGVGIKI
+1842 VLGLLIILGVGIKI

>member
-104 EGVFEEYKAEN
+104 EGVFEEYKAED
-115 EENTNNT
+115 EQNTSNT

-193 ETANNTVVNVPI
+193 ETANSTVVNVPI
-205 NNTETNEAT
+205 NNTEANEVT
-214 NNTVENGTISNT
+214 NNVVENGTISNT

-310 EHTIEKNVDF
+310 EHTIEKTVDF
-320 NINWKSKQDVEIITE
+320 NINWKSKQDVEITTE

-381 TIAGTMPSTVDVVAT
+381 TIAGTMPSIVDVVAT

-595 SEAGESLCKISP
+595 SETGESLCKISP

-709 PTSNKIENL
+709 PTSNKVENL

-827 DVTEYVAQTEM
+827 DVTEYVVQTEM
-838 NDGIVGYDEE
+838 NDGIVGYDEA

-881 VAEVEAYEQEKTA
+881 VAEVGAYEQEKTA

-906 SVQNVKILGRVPF
+906 SVQNIKILGRVPF

-937 NMANGITLDGISNEN
+937 SMTNGITLDGISNEN

-1049 PNVSIEMTATP
+1049 PNVEVTMDVDVGNGSIVHEYDRLKYT
-1060 GEKAYINDII
+1060 I
-1070 TYNIVVKN
+1070 TVKN
-1078 TGDEALNN
+1078 TGDETLNN
-1086 VNVNALVPD
+1086 VVVKAPIPEGTAYLEQSINMLNISYVPD
-1095 GTVYTELDL
+1095 Y
-1104 AEESVGY
+1104 SV
-1111 KYNEEKKI
+1111 EEKTYN
-1119 ADFHIDKLEASQEV
+1119 FETIDKNNEVKIEFYVEILSVASDI
-1133 TFSYMVTVQNE
+1133 T
-1144 ELAGNNIEAYATVVT
+1144 NIEAYALVSSN
-1159 DEYPNGLNSSVVS
+1159 EYSQNIKSNSILNNLKESEIIILNRSSVYNTKV
-1172 LECKKAELIVI
+1172 LIPGD
-1183 EKSQYNNNIGLKPNT
+1183 EFYNTISIKNI
-1198 EMNLSIYV
+1198 
-1206 INNSDKEI
+1206 NSKEI
-1214 NDLVINSNIPAE
+1214 VNLNIEGEIPAE
-1226 LLYQESNVEI
+1226 LSINKI
-1236 VKGEKGKINY
+1236 EKY
-1246 DNESKM
+1246 DTDKKEFIEVTSENIEFNESTRVLKCNLGNVKEDKIDM
-1252 LITTINKLEKG
+1252 RVYFKVNSVNNPKITISFKARGDNIDEYNSVPSELLTNIP
-1263 GTITLKIKVMTQ
+1263 
-1275 HLNGEKDKKITLNSI
+1275 KITLENKYANESNIIKEGEIVEYYTVIDNSGETDYLNAIITELIPTNLKI
-1290 VKGVGIDEYKSN
+1290 V
-1302 TISYTIEDT
+1302 
-1311 TLTIERKANIE
+1311 NIIAIN
-1322 STYIYE
+1322 SKIG
-1328 NDEIVYYTLIQNMGK
+1328 DEIEVYNPYEFSVEKSQNLK
-1343 RALNSIKVFERYT
+1343 LKITCKVENLNDVKNGDNLEVYSIIKKDGCEDIISNKLTFKV
-1356 DGLEILSAEYAYV
+1356 
-1369 DDNGELGEKNN
+1369 
-1380 ISISSSEISKNIS
+1380 SK
-1393 LNVGE
+1393 
-1398 KVCLILKCKAKK
+1398 
-1410 LENETNEVEIVTY
+1410 ENEENPDI
-1423 TEIIDNFDETYKTES
+1423 
-1438 NKVVNIVRR
+1438 
-1447 IPEVTPTATPTPTN
+1447 TPSPTI
-1461 TPTSTPTQMPT
+1461 TPTQT

-1521 TVKPTNNPNNNAEEK
+1521 TVKPTNNPNSNTEEK

-1585 TATTSSDGTYALQG
+1585 TATTSADGTYTLQG

-1605 IVVFEYDTAQY
+1605 IVVFEYDTVQY
-1616 SVTKYKVSGASEK
+1616 SVTKYKVSGVSEK

-1726 KNVGEVPGTIEE
+1726 KNVGEVPGTIED

-1780 YIQVTKTM
+1780 YIQVTKAM

-1800 ELGKVNVTTSSE
+1800 ELGKINVTTSSE
-1812 SITRNEIKPSS
+1812 AITRNEIKPSS

-1831 TGIQPMHIILI
+1831 TGIEPMHIILI
-1842 VSGLLIILGVGIKI
+1842 VLGLLIILGVGIKI

>member
-104 EGVFEEYKAEN
+104 EGVFDEYKAEN
-115 EENTNNT
+115 EQNTNNT

-193 ETANNTVVNVPI
+193 ETANSTVVNVPI
-205 NNTETNEAT
+205 NNTEANEVT
-214 NNTVENGTISNT
+214 NNVVENGTISNT

-237 NETTNNVVNIPLDLS
+237 NETTNNVVNVPLDLS

-709 PTSNKIENL
+709 PTSNKVENL

-862 TLSGY
+862 TLSGH

-881 VAEVEAYEQEKTA
+881 VAEVGAYEQEKTA

-937 NMANGITLDGISNEN
+937 NMTNGITLDGISNEN

-982 KVKSYLIQL
+982 KIKSYLIQL

-1095 GTVYTELDL
+1095 GTVYTESKISEDF
-1104 AEESVGY
+1104 AGY
-1111 KYNEEKKI
+1111 VKDEEKKI

-1172 LECKKAELIVI
+1172 LECKKAEFRISTISPYYSDTIFTENDEVKYEISVLNISNSVLNNVVFI
-1183 EKSQYNNNIGLKPNT
+1183 NNIPSEIIYKESNINIMKEDFNKIEHENDIKYNESNGELKITIDKLEIGEELNVTVKGNIRKKVSESKVILKSSVFADNT
-1198 EMNLSIYV
+1198 DIYSSSNMSIYLGSAS
-1206 INNSDKEI
+1206 IH
-1214 NDLVINSNIPAE
+1214 AE
-1226 LLYQESNVEI
+1226 QNSNVETTYVENGQEI
-1236 VKGEKGKINY
+1236 EYYAIIENKGNY
-1246 DNESKM
+1246 MSN
-1252 LITTINKLEKG
+1252 N
-1263 GTITLKIKVMTQ
+1263 LKI
-1275 HLNGEKDKKITLNSI
+1275 
-1290 VKGVGIDEYKSN
+1290 
-1302 TISYTIEDT
+1302 
-1311 TLTIERKANIE
+1311 
-1322 STYIYE
+1322 STVIPKE
-1328 NDEIVYYTLIQNMGK
+1328 
-1343 RALNSIKVFERYT
+1343 
-1356 DGLEILSAEYAYV
+1356 LEILNTYCYIGNENQEVSKEDV
-1369 DDNGELGEKNN
+1369 MVVRNN
-1380 ISISSSEISKNIS
+1380 ECTKSIVINPKT
-1393 LNVGE
+1393 
-1398 KVCLILKCKAKK
+1398 KVIVKILTKVKEN
-1410 LENETNEVEIVTY
+1410 LENEDEIELNVKTTVEDENDDNSKLESNEVKH
-1423 TEIIDNFDETYKTES
+1423 IIKGKKGIE
-1438 NKVVNIVRR
+1438 
-1447 IPEVTPTATPTPTN
+1447 PTPTEN
-1461 TPTSTPTQMPT
+1461 PNITPTQT

-1495 TPNVTQTPNP
+1495 TPNVTQTPNL

-1585 TATTSSDGTYALQG
+1585 TATTASDGTYALQE
-1599 IKQGRY
+1599 IKQGKY

-1653 IEITNESIGDI
+1653 IEIINESIGDI

-1788 NGQNT
+1788 NDQNT

-1800 ELGKVNVTTSSE
+1800 ELGKVNVTTSSDA
-1812 SITRNEIKPSS
+1812 ITRNEIRPSS

-1842 VSGLLIILGVGIKI
+1842 ISGLLIILGVGIKI